1 MRWFDTR
8 YPFMSAYLKGE
19 EAKIMTSSHVSS
31 MSKASSIQDV
41 LEIIRDTD
49 IGNYL
54 EGVLIRTFDELDEYL
69 WMYFDDCLRRLE
81 LFKPVPA
88 DILKI
93 LNAYIVKYDV
103 LNIKAALQGISTGR
117 KAIMI
122 PVGVIHNQGLLG
134 ELSSAGDVDGIVKL
148 LVKGKLEGYASVLE
162 EYKMD
167 EGVES
172 RLLAEAR
179 LDGEYYKNLVNMTKD
194 IIDGAI
200 LSKSFTTI
208 IDMTNLQI
216 ILRAI
221 IGGIDLEAAGYTIS
235 GGYMISEAVAKDLI
249 SLKLAEIPGRLENT
263 QYHNVVEEVITN
275 YDRSR
280 SITVVEEIIEKHKFR
295 LSQEILSPRVLSPS
309 VIVWYLI
316 LKEVEIRNLRLILKA
331 MFDNIPVEE
340 VRNYLVLS
348 S

>member
-1 MRWFDTR
+1 
-8 YPFMSAYLKGE
+8 MSAYLKGE
-19 EAKIMTSSHVSS
+19 EAKIMTSSQVSS

-54 EGVLIRTFDELDEYL
+54 EGVLIKTFDELDEYL
-69 WMYFDDCLRRLE
+69 WRYLDDCLRRLE
-81 LFKPVPA
+81 LFKPLPA
-88 DILKI
+88 DIVKI
-93 LNAYIVKYDV
+93 LKTYIVKYDV
-103 LNIKAALQGISTGR
+103 LNIKAAWQGISTGR

-122 PVGVIHNQGLLG
+122 PVGVMHNQGLLD
-134 ELSSAGDVDGIVKL
+134 ELSRAGDVDGMVKL
-148 LVKGKLEGYASVLE
+148 LVRGRLEGYASVLE

-167 EGVES
+167 EGVKS
-172 RLLAEAR
+172 RLRAEAR
-179 LDGEYYKNLVNMTKD
+179 LDGEYYKNLLNVTKD
-194 IIDGAI
+194 TIDGAI
-200 LSKSFTTI
+200 LSRSFATI
-208 IDMTNLQI
+208 VDMTNLRI

-221 IGGIDLEAAGYTIS
+221 IGGIALEAVEYTIS

-249 SLKLAEIPGRLENT
+249 SLKLTDIPDRLENT

-275 YDRSR
+275 YDRSK
-280 SITVVEEIIEKHKFR
+280 SITAVEEIMEKHKFR
-295 LSQEILSPRVLSPS
+295 LSQEILSPRVLSPL

-340 VRNYLVLS
+340 IRNYLVLAS
-348 S
+348 